1 VTTTKTNIQFQIP
14 LLAIVLQSKHYEQP
28 NLYVQ
33 PTISVKTTIDKHQK
47 RKTQQQTFSQERCF
61 MPAAMSRIIASLRLI
76 GNKTAESVRIPYKK
90 SLFITKIMTNN

>member
-33 PTISVKTTIDKHQK
+33 PTIIVKNHHRQPPT

-61 MPAAMSRIIASLRLI
+61 MPAAMSRMIASLRLI
-76 GNKTAESVRIPYKK
+76 GNKTAESVRIPYKNRYVSQK
-90 SLFITKIMTNN
+90 L